1 MRAAELLK
9 ELETIRLSLVF
20 KTSFNLKWTSGD
32 ALTLVRD
39 DSIKSYVFK
48 KSSMPISI
56 GDLKAIF
63 KRDFF
68 ENKEFEQYAVV
79 EKLADSFSSIK
90 YILNINGA
98 FMQVKT
104 YAEAGEQEPFD
115 LSGDSTGVVDI
126 SWYGFWSSEV
136 YRHSFSTACCGDSL
150 GDSIDKKK
158 KLCSCCGR
166 KIDYNHIINKEMH
179 ETA

>member
-1 MRAAELLK
+1 MRAVELLK
-9 ELETIRLSLVF
+9 ELETYMHFESKGF
-20 KTSFNLKWTSGD
+20 KTSFGD
-32 ALTLVRD
+32 NLTLTRD

-48 KSSMPISI
+48 SSSMPISI

-63 KRDFF
+63 KRDFLK
-68 ENKEFEQYAVV
+68 NKEFEQYAVV
-79 EKLADSFSSIK
+79 GKLADSFSSIK
-90 YILNINGA
+90 DIFNINGD

-115 LSGDSTGVVDI
+115 LLGDTTGIVDI
-126 SWYGFWSSEV
+126 SWYDFWSSEV

-150 GDSIDKKK
+150 GDSIDMRK

-166 KIDYNHIINKEMH
+166 KIDYNHIIKKELH

>member
-1 MRAAELLK
+1 MRAVELLK

-20 KTSFNLKWTSGD
+20 KTSSNLKWTFGD
-32 ALTLVRD
+32 TLTLVRD

-48 KSSMPISI
+48 KSSSPISV

-79 EKLADSFSSIK
+79 GKLADSFSSIK
-90 YILNINGA
+90 RILNINGA

-104 YAEAGEQEPFD
+104 YAEDDEQEPFD
-115 LSGDSTGVVDI
+115 LSGDSTGIVDI